1 MAQGEG
7 FRHITVTA
15 AEDDDAVIHA
25 GIVRGD
31 DGAAPATQGDD
42 CVETADDQ
50 RDGADSCQEADVTP
64 RPAVQEDPVA
74 PNGLDA
80 DERAAWPARTG
91 EGGRSSQPARSRAK
105 RDDYRE
111 TTLEDLQ
118 SLKMPLVQRIVIIA
132 AVLCIIGAIAYCA
145 VFMG

>member
-7 FRHITVTA
+7 FKHITVTA
-15 AEDDDAVIHA
+15 AEDEDVVIHA
-25 GIVRGD
+25 GIARGD
-31 DGAAPATQGDD
+31 DDATAPATSGDD
-42 CVETADDQ
+42 CVEATGDQ
-50 RDGADSCQEADVTP
+50 HDAGEPDREADV
-64 RPAVQEDPVA
+64 
-74 PNGLDA
+74 
-80 DERAAWPARTG
+80 ARL
-91 EGGRSSQPARSRAK
+91 RQPTRSRAK

-118 SLKMPLVQRIVIIA
+118 SLKMPLVQKIVIIA

>member
-15 AEDDDAVIHA
+15 AEDDDVVIHA
-25 GIVRGD
+25 GIVRD
-31 DGAAPATQGDD
+31 DGGSVPATQGDNRA
-42 CVETADDQ
+42 ETAGDQ
-50 RDGADSCQEADVTP
+50 HGVADSGQEADIAP
-64 RPAVQEDPVA
+64 RSAVRDDPVA
-74 PNGLDA
+74 PNGPNANGPA
-80 DERAAWPARTG
+80 DWPARTG

>member
-15 AEDDDAVIHA
+15 AEDDDVVIHA

-31 DGAAPATQGDD
+31 DGAVPATQGDNRL
-42 CVETADDQ
+42 ETEGD
-50 RDGADSCQEADVTP
+50 RHDGADSGQEADIAP
-64 RPAVQEDPVA
+64 RSAVRKDPVA
-74 PNGLDA
+74 PNGSDA
-80 DERAAWPARTG
+80 DERSDLRTRTG
-91 EGGRSSQPARSRAK
+91 ESGRSPQPMRSRAK
-105 RDDYRE
+105 CDDYRE

-118 SLKMPLVQRIVIIA
+118 SLKMPLVQKIVIIA